1 MSGFDRSHHNFAG
14 TMDFD
19 FINLDEL
26 FPNLE
31 HQPMR
36 YVLHVCGLRD
46 IPSQTRLIEFEG
58 LEEIEE
64 LANYTDAELDTM
76 ADRNSKRSPAA
87 TRVQMG
93 LARTK
98 KLKAVKFWINKKLR
112 ENAACDL
119 TELTDALIGEL
130 IREMSL
136 TKSDKDSDSKLYYPD
151 AFNANDYKNW
161 IKKVSNY
168 LDSRKGKSGVPLS
181 YVIRPVD
188 ADPEDAQDEYTRTL
202 WAASFE
208 TPQFKD
214 DNREVYHLFKDL
226 LTKTDGAT
234 WFEKVTDGDGRA
246 AHLLLREHYV
256 GEAHDMRRAASANAK
271 LEALFWKSE
280 ASFPFEKYLTR
291 MNEAFKELA
300 DAGQLIYVQQK
311 VQTLLCSI
319 KCDNNQVQTTMGI
332 IRDRYL
338 NDFDGACLTL
348 SRTVSSR
355 FASIEPGKNKRSIG
369 ATSTNSRNTR
379 GGGGRSNNRGGRNN
393 GRGNNS
399 GNNRMKV
406 MMNGVDVSDI
416 HRNFTADEWDKLRLV
431 GGHTYIYQRRE
442 YLNNRGSGR
451 FSGRGGG
458 RGQGDR
464 GSYSGRSG
472 RSSTGDQR
480 SNEQP
485 RAIAAAGANNSTEI
499 VEYDADAASNVS
511 SRVSS
516 NSTGSDRGGRAG
528 GRFGPRRDQQY

>member
-1 MSGFDRSHHNFAG
+1 
-14 TMDFD
+14 
-19 FINLDEL
+19 
-26 FPNLE
+26 
-31 HQPMR
+31 
-36 YVLHVCGLRD
+36 
-46 IPSQTRLIEFEG
+46 
-58 LEEIEE
+58 
-64 LANYTDAELDTM
+64 
-76 ADRNSKRSPAA
+76 
-87 TRVQMG
+87 
-93 LARTK
+93 
-98 KLKAVKFWINKKLR
+98 
-112 ENAACDL
+112 
-119 TELTDALIGEL
+119 
-130 IREMSL
+130 
-136 TKSDKDSDSKLYYPD
+136 
-151 AFNANDYKNW
+151 
-161 IKKVSNY
+161 
-168 LDSRKGKSGVPLS
+168 
-181 YVIRPVD
+181 
-188 ADPEDAQDEYTRTL
+188 
-202 WAASFE
+202 
-208 TPQFKD
+208 
-214 DNREVYHLFKDL
+214 
-226 LTKTDGAT
+226 
-234 WFEKVTDGDGRA
+234 
-246 AHLLLREHYV
+246 
-256 GEAHDMRRAASANAK
+256 
-271 LEALFWKSE
+271 
-280 ASFPFEKYLTR
+280 

-355 FASIEPGKNKRSIG
+355 FASIEPGKNKRSKG

-379 GGGGRSNNRGGRNN
+379 GGGGRSNNRGRNN
-393 GRGNNS
+393 GRGNNT
-399 GNNRMKV
+399 GNNCMKV
-406 MMNGVDVSDI
+406 MMNGVHVSDI
-416 HRNFTADEWDKLRLV
+416 HRNFTAVKWDKLRLV
-431 GGHTYIYQRRE
+431 AGHTYICQRRE